1 MSVTSDLRDFGPV
14 RALRRF
20 ARAGSQAFAWV
31 AAAGLATIVL
41 SSPLAVAAPLGMP
54 AAAPKGQA
62 PAPLDKA
69 FVSAATE
76 LFDKV
81 KAGTGKTIVVIDPL
95 LDGVTGMQSR
105 ATRDFD
111 KRIAAFLGEKYPH
124 IEVRPM
130 TVENLAQAKYVFIG
144 TFNTINNAGQPSG
157 PRDAFW
163 ICFALVDQGEKNV
176 FARSVARAA
185 LSNVDIAPARFY
197 ADTPV
202 WGLDAATTGYI
213 ETCQRKEPGEPVP
226 PAYLAQLPAA
236 ARIREATMAY
246 ESGDTPKALALYK
259 EAQTMPGGEQIR
271 TLNGLYLTL
280 TAMGQREEAGKAF
293 GELVGSGLKRGQL
306 GVMFLFEAGSTN
318 FNADVG
324 TSSRYGNWLDE
335 IAAQAGKSSDC
346 LEVVGHASRTGVE
359 SYNVG
364 LSRERAERI
373 IALLGER
380 SPAIKARLKPA
391 GLGSSEVLVGL
402 PQDDAST
409 AIDRRV
415 EFKPGQCT

>member
-1 MSVTSDLRDFGPV
+1 MTIAGNLRAFVPV
-14 RALRRF
+14 RALRRI
-20 ARAGSQAFAWV
+20 ARNASRTLAW
-31 AAAGLATIVL
+31 ATAAGLSAVL
-41 SSPLAVAAPLGMP
+41 LSAPAAAAPLGVPP
-54 AAAPKGQA
+54 AAAKGQIVV
-62 PAPLDKA
+62 PLDKA
-69 FVSAATE
+69 FIAAATE

-81 KAGTGKTIVVIDPL
+81 KAGDGKTIVVIDPL
-95 LDGVTGMQSR
+95 LDGVTGMQSH

-111 KRIAAFLGEKYPH
+111 KRVAAFVGERYKH

-144 TFNTINNAGQPSG
+144 TFNTINNAGQPAG

-185 LSNVDIAPARFY
+185 LSSVDIAPARFY

-213 ETCQRKEPGEPVP
+213 ETCQRKDPGEPVP

-236 ARIREATMAY
+236 ARIREATLAY
-246 ESGDTPKALALYK
+246 EGGDSAKALALYK
-259 EAQTMPGGEQIR
+259 EAQTMPGGDQIR

-293 GELVGSGLKRGQL
+293 GELVGSGLKRGRL

-318 FNADVG
+318 FNADMG
-324 TSSRYGNWLDE
+324 TSGRYASWLDE

-359 SYNVG
+359 SFNVD

-373 IALLGER
+373 ITLLGER
-380 SPAIKARLKPA
+380 SPAIKARLKSA
-391 GLGSSEVLVGL
+391 GLGSREVLVGL

-415 EFKPGQCT
+415 EFKPGRCT